1 MLFYAIQRI
10 GLSLLI
16 LATSMVMLFSAL
28 KFIPGDPAT
37 IMLGS
42 RASAEMRARIT
53 EELGLNDPLYVQLGT
68 FFGRL
73 LQGNLGTDMWSKR
86 PVSQMVLE
94 NLPYTLSLI
103 GTGLG
108 WAALIGIP
116 LGCYSAVRRNSFI
129 DKFTGVISVGTISIP
144 SFVVAIYLIL
154 IFAIALGWLPVIGAG
169 EPGNLQ
175 DQIMH
180 LILPA
185 FALGL
190 GWVGY
195 LARIV
200 RASMLEVMG
209 ENHIRTARAFGLP
222 EFQIVEF
229 LCVAHRDL
237 ADHHAAGHRRRR
249 PAVQRRLRR
258 SDLRSP
264 GNRQADRRC
273 RQYAQLPG
281 RPGKRADH
289 GGSLCPRH
297 ADCRLA
303 HCLAR
308 PPCPC
313 NALKAS
319 SHVRAPPA
327 APGGGSPTIRWV
339 PSD

>member
-10 GLSLLI
+10 GLSILI
-16 LATSMVMLFSAL
+16 LITSMVMLFSAL

-42 RASAEMRARIT
+42 RANPEMRARIT
-53 EELGLNDPLYVQLGT
+53 EELGLNDPIIVQLGT

-73 LQGNLGTDMWSKR
+73 LQGNLGTDLWSKR
-86 PVSQMVLE
+86 PVAMMVME
-94 NLPYTLSLI
+94 NLPYTLLLI
-103 GTGLG
+103 GIGLG
-108 WAALIGIP
+108 WAALLGVP
-116 LGCYSAVRRNSFI
+116 LGCMSAVKRNSFI

-169 EPGNLQ
+169 EKGDLH

-180 LILPA
+180 LIMPS

-222 EFQIVEF
+222 EWQIIKDYALRIAILPTITLLAVAIGGLLSSAVFVEAIF
-229 LCVAHRDL
+229 A
-237 ADHHAAGHRRRR
+237 
-249 PAVQRRLRR
+249 
-258 SDLRSP
+258 
-264 GNRQADRRC
+264 
-273 RQYAQLPG
+273 
-281 RPGKRADH
+281 RPGIGKLIFDAASMRNFPVVQGGVLTTVVLFALIMPIAD
-289 GGSLCPRH
+289 LLVAWLDPR
-297 ADCRLA
+297 
-303 HCLAR
+303 
-308 PPCPC
+308 
-313 NALKAS
+313 
-319 SHVRAPPA
+319 VRANL
-327 APGGGSPTIRWV
+327 
-339 PSD
+339 